1 MGCPDEVLLILAET
15 ADLAQWKRQQHQLGI
30 LSVKELVRKGEAI
43 EAMLNEYITPAN
55 VMQIQ
60 HMHPSRPSGEHN
72 APPLAA
78 LVQTERMNVV
88 VPLTGTT
95 GASGSASALS
105 RPVSAHA
112 SPARQSI
119 SVPTQSSSALTADP
133 SIPSSASSALLK
145 INVPNVSSG
154 PSSSPSSYARSELQG
169 SLAGNV
175 PEGNNQLDT
184 IHLVS
189 AVFRET
195 ATLYL
200 HSVINDPSP
209 GKHFVFIAVIL
220 EVDELADLIL

>member
-1 MGCPDEVLLILAET
+1 MGCPDAVLLILAET

-43 EAMLNEYITPAN
+43 EAMLNEYVTPAN
-55 VMQIQ
+55 AMQIQ

-88 VPLTGTT
+88 VPLTETT

-112 SPARQSI
+112 SPARQSV
-119 SVPTQSSSALTADP
+119 SLLTQASSALTADP

-145 INVPNVSSG
+145 MNVPSVSSG
-154 PSSSPSSYARSELQG
+154 PSSSPSLYARSELQG
-169 SLAGNV
+169 SPAGNL
-175 PEGNNQLDT
+175 PEGNNPPDT
-184 IHLVS
+184 LHLVS
-189 AVFRET
+189 TVFRET
-195 ATLYL
+195 AALYL

-209 GKHFVFIAVIL
+209 GKHSAFIAPLL
-220 EVDELADLIL
+220 EVNCR

>member
-43 EAMLNEYITPAN
+43 EAMLNKYVTPAN
-55 VMQIQ
+55 AMQIQ

-88 VPLTGTT
+88 VPLTETT

-105 RPVSAHA
+105 RPVSAHT

-119 SVPTQSSSALTADP
+119 LLPTQSSSALTADP
-133 SIPSSASSALLK
+133 SILSSASSAPLK
-145 INVPNVSSG
+145 MNTLNVSSR
-154 PSSSPSSYARSELQG
+154 PSSSPSLHARSELQG
-169 SLAGNV
+169 GLAGNL
-175 PEGNNQLDT
+175 PEENNQPDT
-184 IHLVS
+184 MHLVS
-189 AVFRET
+189 VVFRET

-209 GKHFVFIAVIL
+209 GKHSVFIAALL
-220 EVDELADLIL
+220 EVICRRTC

>member
-1 MGCPDEVLLILAET
+1 MMGCPDEVLLILAET

-43 EAMLNEYITPAN
+43 EAMLNEYDTPAN
-55 VMQIQ
+55 AMQIQ

-78 LVQTERMNVV
+78 LVQTERMNIV

-145 INVPNVSSG
+145 MNVPNVSG

-169 SLAGNV
+169 SLAGNL
-175 PEGNNQLDT
+175 PEGNNQPDT

-209 GKHFVFIAVIL
+209 GKHSVFIAVIL
-220 EVDELADLIL
+220 EVICRRTC

>member
-1 MGCPDEVLLILAET
+1 MMGCPDEVLLILAET

-112 SPARQSI
+112 SPPRQSI
-119 SVPTQSSSALTADP
+119 SLPTQSSSALAADP
-133 SIPSSASSALLK
+133 SIPSSASSALMK

-154 PSSSPSSYARSELQG
+154 PSLSPSSYARSELRG
-169 SLAGNV
+169 SLAGNL

-209 GKHFVFIAVIL
+209 GKHSVFIAVVF
-220 EVDELADLIL
+220 EVICRRAC